1 MGKNA
6 EVMRSL
12 ALPRVLALALGLALL
27 APAAASAA
35 EQFAGL
41 TDDGQ
46 LLYFR
51 SDSPGNLQGAV
62 SVTGLQ
68 TGETLLGISWV
79 PSVGRLYGLGST
91 NRIYTINTITGAAI
105 ALTNIPFTPP
115 LNGTTFAFGI
125 DAQAQQ
131 ARSYSSSSQNLRIST
146 TNGQVAGV
154 DAAYAYEASDAAAG
168 SAPVLAALGYTVPT
182 TGSAG
187 TPALYAL
194 DAARGTLVTAPTSQA
209 IVRTIGALGVEVSGQ
224 AGITFTGAIPT
235 ATGGTTTTGAGTTT
249 GTPTGTSTATAPAY
263 ASISPGT
270 GKTPRLYTVDLSTG
284 AATPVNADDALSTI
298 AYRSASTS
306 GSNHPVISL
315 TAFGEAPD
323 DGVKPRVVLAASSA
337 PRATTLRKSGLPF
350 TVACNEA
357 CSVSGR
363 LKVGK
368 HSLEAVTGSILSTAG
383 SVKLTVKLDA
393 IAKSALKKDPTQG
406 LSLKVTATDAA
417 GNARVVTAGGASR

>member
-125 DAQAQQ
+125 DAQSQQ

-182 TGSAG
+182 TGSA
-187 TPALYAL
+187 
-194 DAARGTLVTAPTSQA
+194 
-209 IVRTIGALGVEVSGQ
+209 
-224 AGITFTGAIPT
+224 
-235 ATGGTTTTGAGTTT
+235 

-357 CSVSGR
+357 CSVSGT